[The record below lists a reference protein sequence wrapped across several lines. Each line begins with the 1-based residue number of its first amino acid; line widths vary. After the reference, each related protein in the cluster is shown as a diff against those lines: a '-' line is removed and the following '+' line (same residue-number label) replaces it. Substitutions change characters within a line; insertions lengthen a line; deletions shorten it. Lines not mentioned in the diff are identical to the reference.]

1 MSPLW
6 QALSVCIES
15 LMQQRAELVQLL
27 VAEHEAR
34 IDALGNSGES
44 SATGRKQ
51 YADVT
56 AAHLH
61 SEVLKLSA
69 EVKINEDL
77 RDFLTLAINAD
88 VLPPVPAKPLAPIPA
103 TYT

>member
-15 LMQQRAELVQLL
+15 LMQQRAELVQLV
-27 VAEHEAR
+27 VAEHELR
-34 IDALGNSGES
+34 IEALNHSGET

-56 AAHLH
+56 ASHMH

-69 EVKINEDL
+69 EIKINEDL
-77 RDFLTLAINAD
+77 RDYLVLAINTDA
-88 VLPPVPAKPLAPIPA
+88 LPPVPIKPLAPLPA

>member
-15 LMQQRAELVQLL
+15 LMQQRAELVQLV
-27 VAEHEAR
+27 VAQHELHTE
-34 IDALGNSGES
+34 ALALSDET
-44 SATGRKQ
+44 SATARKQ

-56 AAHLH
+56 ASHLK

-69 EVKINEDL
+69 EIAINEDL
-77 RDFLTLAINAD
+77 RDFLVLAITSE
-88 VLPPVPAKPLAPIPA
+88 VTPVIPLKPLAVVPL
-103 TYT
+103 T